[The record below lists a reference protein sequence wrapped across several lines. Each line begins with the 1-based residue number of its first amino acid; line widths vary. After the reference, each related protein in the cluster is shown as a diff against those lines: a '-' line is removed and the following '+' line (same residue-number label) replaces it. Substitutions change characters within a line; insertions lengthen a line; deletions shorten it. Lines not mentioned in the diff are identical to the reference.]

1 MLGGVLRLRKSPRK
15 GFCGGW
21 AGTPFLFFFSGP
33 RRPLTFGWQYVFAF
47 QFGPIIL
54 ASRILVGFMPAPYT
68 FREKVI

>member
-1 MLGGVLRLRKSPRK
+1 MEAGQEPR
-15 GFCGGW
+15 FFW
-21 AGTPFLFFFSGP
+21 FFFSGP
-33 RRPLTFGWQYVFAF
+33 RRPLTLGWQYVFAF